1 MLLLV
6 SNQNPNSTLP
16 DIEVYR
22 GGNER
27 LYTDKFDELTSLINQ
42 NLKKK
47 KIEGVEGRYN
57 KIVIMFS
64 LLLWLDIFEILNL
77 MD

>member
-16 DIEVYR
+16 DTEVYR

-27 LYTDKFDELTSLINQ
+27 LYTDKFDELASLINQ
-42 NLKKK
+42 RAKKK
-47 KIEGVEGRYN
+47 KKSRELKVDATR
-57 KIVIMFS
+57 
-64 LLLWLDIFEILNL
+64 L
-77 MD
+77 